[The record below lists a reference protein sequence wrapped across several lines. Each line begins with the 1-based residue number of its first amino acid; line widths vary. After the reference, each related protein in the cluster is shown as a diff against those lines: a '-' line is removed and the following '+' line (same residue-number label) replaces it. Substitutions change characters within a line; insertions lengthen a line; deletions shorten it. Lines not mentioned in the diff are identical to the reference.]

1 MPLGVVVMGTEL
13 AISAATS
20 TVVSSV
26 YTAGTYAPISDL
38 NRIDYNSNR
47 PVTNVAVFGRS
58 VQYVI
63 PGIKEQTMTL
73 AGFFSA
79 GDTGQETLTTGEA
92 ANDVLAIE
100 VLRDGT
106 NGYEIFGR
114 VGSIRETAAPEG
126 LQEISYDFS
135 AVTDR
140 VDVP

>member
-13 AISAATS
+13 AISSATS
-20 TVVSSV
+20 TVLGGI
-26 YTAGTYAPISDL
+26 YTAGTYGPISDL

-47 PVTNVAVFGRS
+47 PTTNIAVFGRS

-63 PGIKEQTMTL
+63 PGLKEQTMTL

-79 GDTGQETLTTGEA
+79 GDTGQETLNAGEA
-92 ANDVLAIE
+92 AQSVIAVE

-126 LQEISYDFS
+126 LQEISYDFN

-140 VDVP
+140 FDVP